1 MKIVYT
7 DGEVLECSKIKF
19 YNGDL
24 MLWELYADDIYTIP
38 IDDIDHIEEQKGVLN
53 AIEKFM

>member
-24 MLWELYADDIYTIP
+24 MLWELYADDVYTVP
-38 IDDIDHIEEQKGVLN
+38 INDIDHIEE
-53 AIEKFM
+53 